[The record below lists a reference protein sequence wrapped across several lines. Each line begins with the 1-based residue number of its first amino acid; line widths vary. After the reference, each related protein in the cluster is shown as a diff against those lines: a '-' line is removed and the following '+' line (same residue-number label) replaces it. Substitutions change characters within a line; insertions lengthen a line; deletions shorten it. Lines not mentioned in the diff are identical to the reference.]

1 MSSLYLISKLKKWT
15 VRKMFL
21 YIFHLFLINKSY
33 FIEGIIEYLEDEQT
47 STELLE
53 YISPC
58 KQTWLDAPIKM
69 MLSMLEDLM
78 PKVGKSVQFKNKK
91 KVWQAISSNL
101 ELNG

>member
-1 MSSLYLISKLKKWT
+1 MI
-15 VRKMFL
+15 F

-47 STELLE
+47 SMEFLE